1 MSKSRKYSPRGAA
14 ALALKSV
21 FIQKQS
27 LDNSILPFSKT
38 LASNDLGL
46 LKALCFGV
54 LRHYRTLD
62 ATVAALLDKPLRNK
76 DYDVYALILIG
87 AYQLQAMR
95 MPEYAAID
103 SVVKASKEL
112 QKPWASGLINAVLR
126 KLQKADAVDFTANIT
141 SEHPDWLYQSIK
153 TAWPEQADAIFTA
166 NNQEPPLCLR
176 VNQARISRE
185 DYLALLT
192 QQGYQASA
200 GQLSSA
206 AIYLHSKPD
215 DVTQLPHFVEGYCS
229 VQDEAAQMAAF
240 LLDAQPSMRVLDA
253 CAAPGGKT
261 CHILEREAALDLLAV
276 DIDEQRLTRVQEN
289 LARLNLTASLKAA
302 DIQVLDTWWDGQL
315 FDRILCDVPC
325 SATGVIRRHPDIKFL
340 RQAPDIAA
348 LAERQLAILQAMWG
362 LLKPDGILLYATCS
376 ILPQENS
383 EIIQQFCQ
391 QNSDCHVTNI
401 ALPSLVTSQYGWQLL
416 PNDEAHDGFYYARLQ
431 KRTTL

>member
-1 MSKSRKYSPRGAA
+1 M
-14 ALALKSV
+14 
-21 FIQKQS
+21 
-27 LDNSILPFSKT
+27 
-38 LASNDLGL
+38 
-46 LKALCFGV
+46 
-54 LRHYRTLD
+54 
-62 ATVAALLDKPLRNK
+62 
-76 DYDVYALILIG
+76 
-87 AYQLQAMR
+87 
-95 MPEYAAID
+95 
-103 SVVKASKEL
+103 
-112 QKPWASGLINAVLR
+112 
-126 KLQKADAVDFTANIT
+126 
-141 SEHPDWLYQSIK
+141 
-153 TAWPEQADAIFTA
+153 
-166 NNQEPPLCLR
+166 
-176 VNQARISRE
+176 
-185 DYLALLT
+185 
-192 QQGYQASA
+192 
-200 GQLSSA
+200 
-206 AIYLHSKPD
+206 
-215 DVTQLPHFVEGYCS
+215 
-229 VQDEAAQMAAF
+229 QDEAAQMAAF

-416 PNDEAHDGFYYARLQ
+416 PNGEAHDGFYYARLQ